1 MLAEKD
7 RDILSA
13 AEIMNY
19 YSEDSWAQEEAE
31 ARAEYERTFH
41 LIDELKQE
49 NSDLKQENSDI
60 KQKNF
65 ELDQKYS
72 DIEQKYFDLEQE
84 FSNQREK
91 DAALIE
97 ELQRKLSQME
107 NQ

>member
-1 MLAEKD
+1 
-7 RDILSA
+7 
-13 AEIMNY
+13 MNY
-19 YSEDSWAQEEAE
+19 YTEDSWAQEEAE

-41 LIDELKQE
+41 LVDELKQENSNLKQE

-60 KQKNF
+60 KQK
-65 ELDQKYS
+65 
-72 DIEQKYFDLEQE
+72 YFDIKQE